1 MTNTHSPKEILDFW
15 FRDDVKKMWFGST
28 LEFDQ
33 SLKEKYEGLLD
44 IAAGGDLNEW
54 KQTTEG
60 ALALCIILDQFPLNM
75 FRDQARS
82 FSTEAT
88 SRDIAAFAID
98 KGFDKD
104 LNDDQRL
111 FLYLPFM
118 HSENLDDQNR
128 SVELFTAAGMEARW
142 AEHHRDIVKRFGRFP
157 HRNAALGRTCTAEE
171 TEYLNSQEAFHG

>member
-1 MTNTHSPKEILDFW
+1 MTNTHSPSEILDFW
-15 FRDDVKKMWFGST
+15 FQDDVKKMWFGST
-28 LEFDQ
+28 PEFDQ
-33 SLKEKYEGLLD
+33 SLKDKYEGLLD
-44 IAAGGDLNEW
+44 AATAGELNEW

-82 FSTEAT
+82 FSTEAN
-88 SRDIAAFAID
+88 SRDVAAFALD
-98 KGFDKD
+98 KGLDKD

-157 HRNAALGRTCTAEE
+157 HRNAALGRSCTAEE
-171 TEYLNSQEAFHG
+171 EEYLNSQEAFHG